1 MTGAP
6 AHEFRV
12 GEVLIRGLT
21 ILAHNFTPFGL
32 LALAFTAPPFIYALA
47 TAPDLAPDAAPA
59 VGVSTGD
66 VAIFIV
72 NILLR
77 YLLIAA
83 LVYGTIRELRGS
95 RASLGECVSRG
106 LGLVFPVVGVA
117 ILVAVATGLA
127 TMLLIVPGLIAAAM
141 LWVAVPVAVVEKPGV
156 INSLTRSAELTK
168 GYRWPVFGIIA
179 IVVASNFVLVLLAG
193 AAVSAIGGETASL
206 VLSWILSAVFG
217 AVIAVVSAVS
227 YHELRVAK
235 EGDGANRI
243 AAVFD

>member
-1 MTGAP
+1 MTGVGAGD
-6 AHEFRV
+6 FRV
-12 GEVLIRGLT
+12 GDVLLRGLS
-21 ILAHNFTPFGL
+21 ILAHNFVPFGL

-47 TAPDLAPDAAPA
+47 TAPTLAPDAAPELT
-59 VGVSTGD
+59 VSTGD
-66 VAIFIV
+66 VAIFAA

-77 YLLIAA
+77 YVLIAA
-83 LVYGTIRELRGS
+83 LVYGTIRELRAS
-95 RASLGECVSRG
+95 RASLRECVSRG

-127 TMLLIVPGLIAAAM
+127 AMLLIVPGLIVAAM
-141 LWVAVPVAVVEKPGV
+141 LWVAVPIAVVERPGV

-179 IVVASNFVLVLLAG
+179 IVVGANFMLVLLAG

-227 YHELRVAK
+227 YHDLRIAK
-235 EGDGANRI
+235 EGVDVHQI
-243 AAVFD
+243 ARVFD

>member
-77 YLLIAA
+77 YLLIAGA
-83 LVYGTIRELRGS
+83 GLRHHP
-95 RASLGECVSRG
+95 RAS
-106 LGLVFPVVGVA
+106 
-117 ILVAVATGLA
+117 
-127 TMLLIVPGLIAAAM
+127 
-141 LWVAVPVAVVEKPGV
+141 
-156 INSLTRSAELTK
+156 
-168 GYRWPVFGIIA
+168 
-179 IVVASNFVLVLLAG
+179 
-193 AAVSAIGGETASL
+193 
-206 VLSWILSAVFG
+206 
-217 AVIAVVSAVS
+217 
-227 YHELRVAK
+227 RVAR
-235 EGDGANRI
+235 EPRR
-243 AAVFD
+243 VR